1 MSAYYPLLLDL
12 AGKTCVIVGGGA
24 VAGRKAQSLL
34 EAGARVVLVAPELAE
49 TARELYEAGQVEWRA
64 EPYHAGH
71 LAGAALVIAATDNQE
86 VNHRA
91 RDDARTRGVF
101 INVVDQPELCDFIVP
116 SVLRRGDL
124 IIAISTSG
132 ASPAVAKRLREGFE
146 KEFGPQWAEF
156 LTMMKEA
163 RERALAGGGGQKERE
178 ERFNRLADGP
188 LLEMARRGDLAGV
201 KRLIGEII
209 GT

>member
-1 MSAYYPLLLDL
+1 MSGYYPLLLDL
-12 AGKTCVIVGGGA
+12 TGKTCVVIGGGN

-34 EAGARVVLVAPELAE
+34 EAGARVALVAPELAE
-49 TARELYEAGQVEWRA
+49 TARELYDAGRVEWRA
-64 EPYHAGH
+64 EPYRAAH
-71 LAGAALVIAATDNQE
+71 LEGAALAVAATDDQQ
-86 VNHRA
+86 VNRRA
-91 RDDARTRGVF
+91 RADARTLGVF

-132 ASPAVAKRLREGFE
+132 ASPAVAKRLRERFE
-146 KEFGPQWAEF
+146 KEFGPHWAEF
-156 LTMMKEA
+156 LTMMREA
-163 RERALAGGGGQKERE
+163 RERALAAGGGQKERE

-188 LLEMARRGDLAGV
+188 LLELARRGDLAEI

-209 GT
+209 GP